1 MFRCLTMAALAG
13 TAALAACTPTFNW
26 REVRAETAG
35 LKAML
40 PCKPD
45 KAVRKV
51 TMAGREVSLEALGCD
66 AGGSTFAI
74 LSADIGTGAAAG
86 EFLSQW
92 QAATLSRLRSDSA
105 QAMQFLPP
113 GAIDLP
119 ESRQVVASGQRPD
132 GSKVQSRAAYF
143 FHGHHVFQAVIYSD
157 ALTPEIAEPFFAGL
171 AFE

>member
-26 REVRAETAG
+26 REVRAEPAG

-45 KAVRKV
+45 KAVRQV

-92 QAATLSRLRSDSA
+92 QAITLSRLRSDSA
-105 QAMQFLPP
+105 QAMPFLPP

-143 FHGHHVFQAVIYSD
+143 SHGQHVFQAVIYSD